1 MANNE
6 CDYCDTKEIK
16 REVIENGVLRT
27 FSNLKTIGNDTICN
41 DCLLK
46 GVSAKPV
53 NTPANDGPININ
65 EVLTKTREIDARVK
79 VNTDLFNAETVSIVE
94 IKKAIDADETI
105 TNKPYALAV
114 ALQERYTTYKTAI
127 FGLSEQITNETNK
140 QKAIQVYLNNLA
152 NQLRANER
160 EKLKINDIN
169 YQVSPVSNRKVSLGT
184 SKIVKAPKKKLDKTE
199 VRKYAALLMLPE
211 FTLQMICVQKNLSA
225 EEGYNLLKKSIEAA
239 KAEIPVVQNSDQVEN
254 S

>member
-1 MANNE
+1 MANE

-16 REVIENGVLRT
+16 REVIENGVTKT
-27 FSNLKTIGNDTICN
+27 FSNLKIIGNDTICN

-46 GVSAKPV
+46 GVRVKSV
-53 NTPANDGPININ
+53 TTPANDGPININ
-65 EVLTKTREIDARVK
+65 EVLTKSRDVDARIQIR
-79 VNTDLFNAETVSIVE
+79 TDLFNAETVSIVDM
-94 IKKAIDADETI
+94 KKAIDEDETI

-114 ALQERYTTYKTAI
+114 ALQERYGKYKTVI
-127 FGLSEQITNETNK
+127 FELNEKIMEESNK

-152 NQLRANER
+152 NQLRADER

-169 YQVSPVSNRKVSLGT
+169 YQVSPVSGRKISTAT
-184 SKIVKAPKKKLDKTE
+184 SNIKVAKKKLDKAE
-199 VRKYAALLMLPE
+199 VRKYAALLMMPE

-239 KAEIPVVQNSDQVEN
+239 KAEIPIVANPEQV
-254 S
+254 

>member
-1 MANNE
+1 MANE

-16 REVIENGVLRT
+16 REVIENGITKT

-46 GVSAKPV
+46 GVKAKSV
-53 NTPANDGPININ
+53 TTNDAPININ
-65 EVLTKTREIDARVK
+65 EVLTKTREVDARIK

-94 IKKAIDADETI
+94 IKKAIDENAAI

-114 ALQERYTTYKTAI
+114 ALQERYGKYKQVI
-127 FGLSEQITNETNK
+127 FEHNQEIMNASNK

-152 NQLRANER
+152 NQLRADER

-169 YQVSPVSNRKVSLGT
+169 YQVSPVSNRKVSLATGNVT
-184 SKIVKAPKKKLDKTE
+184 KVAKKKLDKAE

-211 FTLQMICVQKNLSA
+211 FTLQMICIQKNLSA
-225 EEGYNLLKKSIEAA
+225 EDGYNMLKKSIDEA
-239 KAEIPVVQNSDQVEN
+239 KAQIPVVQNSDQVEN